1 MSRPAAQKPRAPAR
15 AQVAVWRLV
24 RRVARTGPVQTFLR
38 RPRPARVASVLI
50 QASTVR
56 GSMRFVFREL
66 SASGLL
72 AHYRL
77 RRSGRPVFIRHNTA
91 DPLVLVEIFDT
102 GHYEL
107 PDEVARL
114 LDGLGR
120 PPRVLDLGANIG
132 LFGVWA
138 LDRLPGAVITAFEP
152 DPTNAAVAR
161 RCIEANAAG
170 DRWQLIEAAAG
181 NRDGRIGFR
190 AGEFSRS
197 RIEPN
202 GGSLEVEAVD
212 VFPHFD
218 GVDFAKVD
226 IEGGEWAILTDPRF
240 RRLEVP
246 VLVLEYHPDQA
257 PGPDPRALAL
267 EVVQDA
273 GYETEMVYE
282 FAPGQGMLWAWRP
295 GA

>member
-1 MSRPAAQKPRAPAR
+1 
-15 AQVAVWRLV
+15 
-24 RRVARTGPVQTFLR
+24 
-38 RPRPARVASVLI
+38 VASVLI

-56 GSMRFVFREL
+56 GSVRFVLREL

-72 AHYRL
+72 TRYRL
-77 RRSGRPVFIRHNTA
+77 RGSGRPVFIRHNTA
-91 DPLVLVEIFDT
+91 DPLVLDEIFYT

-107 PDEVARL
+107 PDEIARL

-138 LDRLPGAVITAFEP
+138 LDRLPGAAITAFEP

-190 AGEFSRS
+190 AGEYSRS

-202 GGSLEVEAVD
+202 GDGLEVDAVD
-212 VFPHFD
+212 VFPHFE
-218 GVDFAKVD
+218 GIDFAKVD

-246 VLVLEYHPDQA
+246 VMVLEYHPDQA

-267 EVVQDA
+267 EVVQGA
-273 GYETEMVYE
+273 GYETEVVYE
-282 FAPGQGMLWAWRP
+282 FAPGQGMLWAWRA
-295 GA
+295 GS